1 MCTPDT
7 IPLSRPARV
16 DLKRCWRTASLLLAL
31 VGALA
36 LPGCAKMVASSLG
49 DALASESVVYAGD
62 DDVAL
67 VGAAIPFGL
76 KTMESVLEQVPEH
89 RPLLTATARGFTQFA
104 YVYVQLPADEL
115 EALDVAAAY
124 DERTRARR
132 LYLRARDYGLRAL
145 GFDDRP
151 TRERL
156 YAAPGEALAE
166 TTLDDVAAL
175 YWTAI
180 AWSAAISLGKDHAAL
195 IADLPIVDAMVARA
209 SMLDADFDD
218 GGLHTFLIAYE
229 MARPGGGRETE
240 AIARSHFRR
249 ALALTGGERV
259 APYVAMAE
267 SVSLPRGERR
277 EFTELLEQALAV
289 DADARIEWRLANHV
303 MQQRARW
310 LLANVDTYFLE

>member
-1 MCTPDT
+1 MCTGDT
-7 IPLSRPARV
+7 IAQTRLSPP
-16 DLKRCWRTASLLLAL
+16 DWRGYRRAAAVVLAL
-31 VGALA
+31 LGTLSVSS
-36 LPGCAKMVASSLG
+36 CAKMVASSLG
-49 DALASESVVYAGD
+49 DALAEDSVVYAGD

-76 KTMESVLEQVPEH
+76 KTMESVLEQVPQH
-89 RPLLTATARGFTQFA
+89 RELLTATARGFTQYAF
-104 YVYVQLPADEL
+104 VYVQLPADEL
-115 EALDVAAAY
+115 EAFDVTAAY
-124 DERTRARR
+124 QERARARR

-145 GFDDRP
+145 GFDDRSA
-151 TRERL
+151 RARL
-156 YAAPGEALAE
+156 RAAPDEALAD
-166 TTLDDVAAL
+166 TTLENVAAL
-175 YWTAI
+175 YWSAVS
-180 AWSAAISLGKDHAAL
+180 WSAAISLGKDHPAL

-229 MARPGGGRETE
+229 MARPGGGEKAE
-240 AIARSHFRR
+240 AIARGHFRR

-259 APYVAMAE
+259 ALYVTMAE

-310 LLANVDTYFLE
+310 LLANVDAYFLE